1 MGSTGNNYSI
11 TWVTK
16 KILTQEKHI
25 FSVLSK
31 SNVDEAKIQVERP
44 KFSLIFSRTKK
55 LSSTVVHKPHTENA
69 EMPVKKERFER
80 SGTDV
85 KGYMGRLHKK

>member
-1 MGSTGNNYSI
+1 MGSTGNNYNI

-31 SNVDEAKIQVERP
+31 SNVDKAEILVEISDNSENQKNPIFIDFDSMYRKI
-44 KFSLIFSRTKK
+44 
-55 LSSTVVHKPHTENA
+55 
-69 EMPVKKERFER
+69 
-80 SGTDV
+80 
-85 KGYMGRLHKK
+85 